1 MERIDGCKPNVR
13 GYDLHNVYFS
23 YKYEIERIVDH
34 FFDRTSSNISGGGN
48 LFHWA
53 SSIMGYLIRNT
64 LLELSAAERLITVP
78 RIFVAREESFDNV
91 IPVLLA
97 SCRPGIMLSRR
108 TIRN

>member
-1 MERIDGCKPNVR
+1 MDANRMCVDMICIIYIFRTNTKLNVS
-13 GYDLHNVYFS
+13 LIN
-23 YKYEIERIVDH
+23 
-34 FFDRTSSNISGGGN
+34 SSIARVLTLAGN

>member
-1 MERIDGCKPNVR
+1 MDANRMCVDTICIIYIFRTNTKLNVS
-13 GYDLHNVYFS
+13 LIIS
-23 YKYEIERIVDH
+23 S
-34 FFDRTSSNISGGGN
+34 SSNISGGGN

-64 LLELSAAERLITVP
+64 LLELSAPERLITVP